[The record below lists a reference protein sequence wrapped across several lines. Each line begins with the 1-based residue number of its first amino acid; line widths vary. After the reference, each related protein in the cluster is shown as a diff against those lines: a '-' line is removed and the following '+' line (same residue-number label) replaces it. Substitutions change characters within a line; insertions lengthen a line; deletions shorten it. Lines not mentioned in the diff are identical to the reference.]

1 MKWLVLVMI
10 FVGSIA
16 AQTKPISEAAATSKP
31 ATINIGIDL
40 QLGMSRDAIIPQLAA
55 RYKVVK
61 IHGDDDEW
69 IVAEKEIP
77 MPTLGHL
84 GFRAGRL
91 TYASRLW
98 TQGQGDS
105 YTFARALWG
114 AMSQM
119 DSGDQRGCSVEVPA
133 SHSATAETSYM
144 SLHCGP
150 KKIDIT
156 AINVLDGS
164 GRKFT
169 SISEVLSAE
178 ENRYEGNIP

>member
-1 MKWLVLVMI
+1 MKWLAFAMI
-10 FVGSIA
+10 FVASMV
-16 AQTKPISEAAATSKP
+16 AQTKPMSEAAATPKP

-40 QLGMSRDAIIPQLAA
+40 QLGMSRDAIIPQLAT

-61 IHGDDDEW
+61 IQGDDDEW

-77 MPTLGHL
+77 MPTIGHL

-98 TQGQGDS
+98 TQGEGDS
-105 YTFARALWG
+105 YTFARALWR

-119 DSGDQRGCSVEVPA
+119 DSEDQRGCSVEVPA
-133 SHSATAETSYM
+133 SSSATTEASYM

-150 KKIDIT
+150 KKIDIA
-156 AINVLDGS
+156 AISVLDGT
-164 GRKFT
+164 GRKYT

-178 ENRYEGNIP
+178 EGR